1 MLVMWLLVMLM
12 LMRSSMVLVCCA
24 RHGMREQTV
33 LVETG
38 GVHGGKDGGRLGDVE
53 NRTLR

>member
-1 MLVMWLLVMLM
+1 MLVVWLLLLVVM
-12 LMRSSMVLVCCA
+12 MRSCMVLVGGP

-33 LVETG
+33 LVEIG
-38 GVHGGKDGGRLGDVE
+38 GVHGGKDGGRRYDVV